1 MICFQIQSNILHTML
16 LHNCWWS
23 NLSKRC
29 DLVRRN
35 CHKLWRIWELIW
47 GYHHELLGLIMSWWI
62 NNSSRVILVATTNNP
77 TRHCR
82 GGNGNSSLDQGNKY
96 LKSIA
101 SFCWFCWFQIIIW
114 YTAVTFIVITASWNM
129 SWIGIGAMI
138 VLLSCFILIVL
149 MIVPSGS
156 GSGSGNVFTN
166 IFMQIP
172 TFFRQTNCS
181 KRYQWKTNDSRNDT
195 QCQEGTQAII
205 NDKIMFIDFKIQK

>member
-1 MICFQIQSNILHTML
+1 ML
-16 LHNCWWS
+16 LHNCWRS

-47 GYHHELLGLIMSWWI
+47 GYYHELLGLIMSKWI

-101 SFCWFCWFQIIIW
+101 SVCWFQIIQSFLW
-114 YTAVTFIVITASWNM
+114 YTAVTFIAISASWNWF
-129 SWIGIGAMI
+129 WIVI
-138 VLLSCFILIVL
+138 
-149 MIVPSGS
+149 IVPR
-156 GSGSGNVFTN
+156 GSGNGHVFFTN
-166 IFMQIP
+166 IFMQIT

-205 NDKIMFIDFKIQK
+205 NDKIMFIDSKIQN

>member
-1 MICFQIQSNILHTML
+1 ML

-101 SFCWFCWFQIIIW
+101 SFCWFCWFQIIQS
-114 YTAVTFIVITASWNM
+114 YTAVKFIVITITASWNW
-129 SWIGIGAMI
+129 SRGDRSFIVTFIGIVPI
-138 VLLSCFILIVL
+138 VP
-149 MIVPSGS
+149 IVPSGS
-156 GSGSGNVFTN
+156 GSGSSSGSGNVFTN
-166 IFMQIP
+166 IFIQIP
-172 TFFRQTNCS
+172 TFFRQTKSS
-181 KRYQWKTNDSRNDT
+181 KHYQWKTNDSRNDT
-195 QCQEGTQAII
+195 QCQEGTQAVI
-205 NDKIMFIDFKIQK
+205 NDKIMFINSKIQK